1 MSFEEFRK
9 QEMEGWDRRAA
20 NYETLTARVTT
31 QAIPALLGA
40 IRTRVGLKVLD
51 ICTGPGFAAGAADA
65 IGAKSEGV
73 DFAPSMVRTASE
85 RFPKLQFWEGDALA
99 LNADDESYDAAICN
113 FGVFHF
119 TDPMGAFSEAFRILH
134 PGGLYAFSQ
143 WSSPKE
149 SALFSTVFAA
159 ILRHADMSN
168 VPPSPDAFAYSDP
181 ELCRNTLVSSGFTDI
196 EIVNVPSVYH
206 GRSDGFWSE
215 FLQFSV
221 RTPIIMDQQTSKVA
235 NAIESDVTM
244 AIRDFESDGALAIPM
259 PSFVVSGVKPL

>member
-9 QEMEGWDRRAA
+9 QELEGWDNRAA

-73 DFAPSMVRTASE
+73 DFAPSMIRTANE
-85 RFPKLQFWEGDALA
+85 RFPRLRFWEGDALE
-99 LNADDESYDAAICN
+99 LDADDESYDAAICN

-119 TDPMGAFSEAFRILH
+119 TEPVGAFSEAFRILR
-134 PGGLYAFSQ
+134 PGGRYAFSQ

-181 ELCRNTLVSSGFTDI
+181 ELCRNALASTGFADI
-196 EIVNVPSVYH
+196 EIVNVPSFYH
-206 GRSDGFWSE
+206 GRADGFWSE

-221 RTPIIMDQQTSKVA
+221 RTPIIMDRQTSNVA
-235 NAIESDVTM
+235 KAIESDVAT
-244 AIRDFESDGALAIPM
+244 AIRDFESDGVLAIPM
-259 PSFVVSGVKPL
+259 PSFVVSGRKPL